1 MSQIGLENVI
11 KINNMGQLIAL
22 TAIVGMS
29 YVLAKFIVD
38 VISGKYR
45 S

>member
-1 MSQIGLENVI
+1 
-11 KINNMGQLIAL
+11 MGQLITL

-29 YVLAKFIVD
+29 YMLAKFIVD
-38 VISGKYR
+38 VVSGKYR